1 MVNSDLIIE
10 ESGKIVGTDNVALL
24 SDIAAAP
31 YRRILGEN
39 SAVIERLVAA
49 VRPDSTEQIQ
59 DLVRLAGTRDI
70 HVLTIPNT
78 AGNGAALLGND
89 KHGLVL
95 DLSRMDEIIEF
106 NPDSGY
112 ALVEPGVSFDM
123 LREHI
128 NKKGASHWVDSDKNG
143 ANSISGSINE
153 RAFGYTPYGDHL
165 LMQCGME
172 VVTADG
178 EVMRTGMGALPNSDT
193 WQLFKYNYGPYL
205 DGLFSR
211 SDLAVLTKVGVW
223 LMPTPP
229 AYHPFMVALPDVS
242 ALESAIEVLRPLK
255 ISMVVPNT
263 VVISERRA
271 DSDLVRSSNVED
283 IGDGKR
289 SEWNLYGALYGIP
302 DNVKITWQMLENAL
316 AKIPNGTI
324 STIAD
329 PPKDPAWPLR
339 TRLMRG
345 EPVYSKTAEILDRKL
360 WFAAAAPMEG
370 GAATAMR
377 DIVQKS
383 LVRSNVDFI
392 YEYALTWRTMF
403 MRVSIDYTEE
413 TLATHTAVA
422 LSAIADL
429 TAAGYSISHDSRE
442 LTAAV
447 STAHTGSSLR
457 KLYRSIN
464 EALDPNRT
472 LTGGWPAA

>member
-1 MVNSDLIIE
+1 MPNSDLIIE
-10 ESGKIVGTDNVALL
+10 KSGKIVGTNNVVPF
-24 SDIAAAP
+24 SDITAAH

-39 SAVIERLVAA
+39 PAATELLVAA

-59 DLVRLAGTRDI
+59 DLVRLAGSLGI
-70 HVLTIPNT
+70 NLLTIPNA
-78 AGNGAALLGND
+78 AGNGAGLLGND
-89 KHGLVL
+89 KPGLVL

-128 NKKGASHWVDSDKNG
+128 NKMGGSHWVDSDKNG

-153 RAFGYTPYGDHL
+153 RAFGYTPYGDRL

-172 VVTADG
+172 VVTANG

-229 AYHPFMVALPDVS
+229 AYHPFMVALPDIV
-242 ALESAIEVLRPLK
+242 ALESAIEVLRPMK

-271 DSDLVRSSNVED
+271 DSDLVQSSNVED
-283 IGDGKR
+283 IGAGER

-302 DNVKITWQMLENAL
+302 DNVKITWRMLENML
-316 AKIPNGTI
+316 AKIPNVTI
-324 STIAD
+324 STISD
-329 PPKDPAWPLR
+329 PPKDPAWSLR

-345 EPVYSKTAEILDRKL
+345 EPVYSKAAELLDRKL

-370 GAATAMR
+370 EAAVAMR

-383 LVRSNVDFI
+383 LVRSDVDFI
-392 YEYALTWRTMF
+392 YEYVLTWRTMF
-403 MRVSIDYTEE
+403 MRVSIDYTAD
-413 TLATHTAVA
+413 TLASQTEAA
-422 LSAIADL
+422 LSVISDL
-429 TAAGYSISHDSRE
+429 TAAGYAISHDSRE
-442 LTAAV
+442 LTAVV
-447 STAHTGSSLR
+447 SATQTGSSLR
-457 KLYRSIN
+457 QLYGSIN

-472 LTGGWPAA
+472 ISGGWSV

>member
-1 MVNSDLIIE
+1 
-10 ESGKIVGTDNVALL
+10 
-24 SDIAAAP
+24 
-31 YRRILGEN
+31 
-39 SAVIERLVAA
+39 
-49 VRPDSTEQIQ
+49 
-59 DLVRLAGTRDI
+59 
-70 HVLTIPNT
+70 
-78 AGNGAALLGND
+78 
-89 KHGLVL
+89 
-95 DLSRMDEIIEF
+95 
-106 NPDSGY
+106 
-112 ALVEPGVSFDM
+112 
-123 LREHI
+123 
-128 NKKGASHWVDSDKNG
+128 
-143 ANSISGSINE
+143 
-153 RAFGYTPYGDHL
+153 
-165 LMQCGME
+165 
-172 VVTADG
+172 
-178 EVMRTGMGALPNSDT
+178 
-193 WQLFKYNYGPYL
+193 
-205 DGLFSR
+205 
-211 SDLAVLTKVGVW
+211 
-223 LMPTPP
+223 
-229 AYHPFMVALPDVS
+229 
-242 ALESAIEVLRPLK
+242 
-255 ISMVVPNT
+255 
-263 VVISERRA
+263 
-271 DSDLVRSSNVED
+271 
-283 IGDGKR
+283 
-289 SEWNLYGALYGIP
+289 
-302 DNVKITWQMLENAL
+302 MLENAL